1 MLAWLPDLASV
12 RGCARSAT
20 ARRRHDEAPNVRM
33 PVMRYATAVAVLFL
47 VASVGN
53 ARAASS
59 ARATTGTPAG
69 RGVVAGASGPGPS
82 HVARGRAAARRTA
95 RPAATRAASKPRP
108 AARPDPAR
116 FAAESPAVE
125 TGADFLWR
133 VDLLITNPDSLGLY
147 LDSLT
152 CEVTDLDPGETR
164 AERVSR
170 MDLTRLVQLVNSV
183 PAGDSTIVQ
192 HSGPAVSEHAKL
204 VYRLHGHR

>member
-1 MLAWLPDLASV
+1 
-12 RGCARSAT
+12 RSAT

-95 RPAATRAASKPRP
+95 RPAA
-108 AARPDPAR
+108 
-116 FAAESPAVE
+116 
-125 TGADFLWR
+125 
-133 VDLLITNPDSLGLY
+133 
-147 LDSLT
+147 
-152 CEVTDLDPGETR
+152 
-164 AERVSR
+164 
-170 MDLTRLVQLVNSV
+170 
-183 PAGDSTIVQ
+183 
-192 HSGPAVSEHAKL
+192 SEHAKL
-204 VYRLHGHR
+204 VYRLHGHRADGRSAVLETTVEATPGASTEYESKFLDVDGGKVEYVIVPALGGAVAPPGVLMIHGHGNHARHMIRMARQLAARGFT